1 MKRRGPRGRPREYDP
16 EVALQQAMDAFWDT
30 GFSGTSLDD
39 LSTRTGMNRPSL
51 YAAFGDKQALYL
63 KTLEAY
69 LAGRRKD
76 VAAALAA
83 GRPLRETL
91 RELYE
96 TVLDRFLEGDRG
108 ARGCYLVGTAATEAV
123 DNPEVREALARSLR
137 ELDGGFREA
146 FSRAKARGELG
157 PEADPEALARSRLRS
172 CIRSPFARGQVSR
185 ARPCGR
191 WPIQP
196 CRLICSSGGPT
207 RKRGAALMH
216 AQQRPLSTWTC
227 GSALGAI
234 RLVVRDHVALGASD
248 LRKTTRSGWRRP
260 TALVFRQ
267 LVGGAPAGLDGRNV
281 KPK

>member
-1 MKRRGPRGRPREYDP
+1 MVQKKPQLGHAAAATGKRPRGRPRRYDP
-16 EVALQQAMDAFWDT
+16 TVALRQALATFWSL
-30 GFSGTSLDD
+30 GYAATSLDD

-96 TVLDRFLEGDRG
+96 TVLDRFLEGNRG

-123 DNPEVREALARSLR
+123 DNPDVREALARSLR

-157 PEADPEALARSRLRS
+157 PEADPEALATVASAIVYTL
-172 CIRSPFARGQVSR
+172 ALR
-185 ARPCGR
+185 AR
-191 WPIQP
+191 
-196 CRLICSSGGPT
+196 
-207 RKRGAALMH
+207 
-216 AQQRPLSTWTC
+216 
-227 GSALGAI
+227 
-234 RLVVRDHVALGASD
+234 
-248 LRKTTRSGWRRP
+248 
-260 TALVFRQ
+260 
-267 LVGGAPAGLDGRNV
+267 AG
-281 KPK
+281 

>member
-1 MKRRGPRGRPREYDP
+1 MTRSRGSGTKLDRPSFFCGLLGRQTTKGDRPPHSCGMVAGGSGTDHRFFFFSSRRRHTRLQGEWSSDVCSSDLGSPAETCRRRLRRPGRSTWPDRRSASAGPRSSSTTLLAFCTNWHIMCRQGVSDDMVQNEEARPRGRPREYDP

-69 LAGRRKD
+69 LADRRKA

-91 RELYE
+91 REIYE

-146 FSRAKARGELG
+146 FSRA
-157 PEADPEALARSRLRS
+157 
-172 CIRSPFARGQVSR
+172 
-185 ARPCGR
+185 
-191 WPIQP
+191 
-196 CRLICSSGGPT
+196 
-207 RKRGAALMH
+207 
-216 AQQRPLSTWTC
+216 
-227 GSALGAI
+227 
-234 RLVVRDHVALGASD
+234 
-248 LRKTTRSGWRRP
+248 
-260 TALVFRQ
+260 
-267 LVGGAPAGLDGRNV
+267 
-281 KPK
+281 

>member
-1 MKRRGPRGRPREYDP
+1 MVQNEGARPRGRPREYDP

-91 RELYE
+91 REIYE

-157 PEADPEALARSRLRS
+157 PEADPEALATVASAIVYTL
-172 CIRSPFARGQVSR
+172 ALR
-185 ARPCGR
+185 ARAG
-191 WPIQP
+191 QP
-196 CRLICSSGGPT
+196 RAALRKVADSAVQLICSSGGPT
-207 RKRGAALMH
+207 RKR
-216 AQQRPLSTWTC
+216 
-227 GSALGAI
+227 
-234 RLVVRDHVALGASD
+234 
-248 LRKTTRSGWRRP
+248 RR
-260 TALVFRQ
+260 
-267 LVGGAPAGLDGRNV
+267 GR
-281 KPK
+281 

>member
-1 MKRRGPRGRPREYDP
+1 MVQNEEARPRGRPREYDP

-123 DNPEVREALARSLR
+123 DNPEVREMLARSLR

-146 FSRAKARGELG
+146 FSRAKTRGELG
-157 PEADPEALARSRLRS
+157 PEADPEALATVASAIVYTL
-172 CIRSPFARGQVSR
+172 ALR
-185 ARPCGR
+185 ARAG
-191 WPIQP
+191 QP
-196 CRLICSSGGPT
+196 RAALRKVADSAVQLICSSGGPT
-207 RKRGAALMH
+207 RKR
-216 AQQRPLSTWTC
+216 
-227 GSALGAI
+227 
-234 RLVVRDHVALGASD
+234 
-248 LRKTTRSGWRRP
+248 RR
-260 TALVFRQ
+260 
-267 LVGGAPAGLDGRNV
+267 GR
-281 KPK
+281 